1 MYEHS
6 AVLHC
11 YRGKYNGCMQT
22 LLETINGMILA
33 PIVPIILF
41 AVGIYFSVKLRFF
54 FVRHPIRTIMPL
66 TKRPPGS
73 GVSPLAAVTL
83 ALAGTLGVGNI
94 VGVATAIV
102 LGGAG
107 AVFWMWV
114 SAIVAMVLK
123 YAEILLA
130 VRHRREKDGKF
141 HGGAMYYIKN
151 RKVAVTFALLC
162 ILCSFSLG
170 NALQVNAAATSANIV
185 FGIPLIAV
193 GAAFALLI
201 YLVIF
206 RHKKGVFDF
215 TLKLVPA
222 ITLFYIILALIVIFA
237 QRQGIPEVFS
247 QIFSAAFSF
256 RSAAG
261 GVGGF
266 LIAMS
271 SVRFGVIRGLVS
283 NEAGCGTAPIAHAA
297 ADVHSPAAQGCWG
310 IVEVFVDT
318 LLMCTLTAFVILLP
332 GFDLAGA
339 EGMELVLS
347 SFAFILGGFAQVA
360 LAGSMFA
367 FAFAT
372 IIGWSFFG
380 MECVHYLSPTKKAR
394 ATYLVAFNF
403 VALIGGFLHP
413 DLIWQLSDLAIG
425 GMTIINAIAL
435 FALRQ
440 EVFHESSKFFRF
452 K

>member
-1 MYEHS
+1 MI
-6 AVLHC
+6 
-11 YRGKYNGCMQT
+11 T
-22 LLETINGMILA
+22 LLEIINGLILA
-33 PIVPIILF
+33 PLVPIILF
-41 AVGIYFSVKLRFF
+41 SVGIYFAIKLRFF
-54 FVRHPIRTIMPL
+54 FVRYPIRTIMPL

-94 VGVATAIV
+94 VGVATAII

-130 VRHRREKDGKF
+130 VRHRREKEGKF
-141 HGGAMYYIKN
+141 HGGAMYYIKS
-151 RKVAVTFALLC
+151 RKAAVTFALLC

-170 NALQVNAAATSANIV
+170 NALQVNAAAQSAGIV
-185 FGIPLIAV
+185 FGLPVIAV
-193 GAAFALLI
+193 GGAFAVLV

-222 ITLFYIILALIVIFA
+222 ITVFYIILALVVIFA
-237 QRQGIPEVFS
+237 QRQGIPGVIS
-247 QIFSAAFSF
+247 QIFSAAFNF

-332 GFDLAGA
+332 GFDLSGA
-339 EGMELVLS
+339 EGMGIVLS
-347 SFAFILGGFAQVA
+347 SFAYILGGFAETA
-360 LAGSMFA
+360 LAASIFA

-380 MECVHYLSPTKKAR
+380 MECVHYLSPTKR
-394 ATYLVAFNF
+394 AKTIYLVVFNI
-403 VALIGGFLHP
+403 VALVGGFLNP
-413 DLIWQLSDLAIG
+413 DLIWHLSDFTIG
-425 GMTIINAIAL
+425 GMTIINGIAL
-435 FALRQ
+435 FFMRD
-440 EVFHESSKFFRF
+440 EVFQESRKFFRW